1 MLQLSLRLTLRSGR
15 EALVRLLITAAAVA
29 VGVALLIGVLSELH
43 AFETNAY
50 KACWSCTQGANVP
63 ATLPDHGELWNNS
76 VDFYQGQTISR
87 LDVAALGPGAPVPPG
102 VSGLPAPGTY
112 DVSPALAALLRT
124 VPAGQLGDR
133 FPGRLAGTIGPAALT
148 GSHQLVI
155 YIGYTPA
162 ALNRV
167 DGTSWVT
174 SIYTG
179 AGQQVFSAFFKDAFY
194 VGMLAVLLPMLVLI
208 STATRL
214 AADRREERF
223 AALRLVGGTPGDIRL
238 IATVEAVVSSF
249 AGAVL
254 GTAIFLLARP
264 LLAGSAFF
272 GTPYFES
279 DVTPTLGGYLAILVL
294 VPAAAALAALVSLR
308 RVQISPLGV
317 SRRAKPKPPTAWRL
331 VTLAIGLG
339 LYFYGLSTT
348 TTKNIGA
355 ATYPGI
361 LITMIG
367 LVIAGPWLTAQAA
380 RLFGR
385 TARGSSGLLAS
396 RRLADNPRGAFRSV
410 TGLVLAVFLGTMIGT
425 LVPAI
430 NAIQQTPGTGAL
442 SNVLVGQVGL
452 SPSAGQQLIS
462 GISAIPGAI
471 VYPLYELP
479 SPSGEESVTSPPGGP
494 GGGPGAAGQ
503 PATQTRGPGTSGGGK
518 GSGAGSGTAQGS
530 GSGAAQTQ
538 GPGSQGT
545 SSSKAYFSNHV
556 AISCANLRAI
566 GALGECAAGLTAVQT
581 TDDSMFGDNPIYD
594 TNPFVSSAD
603 PGYTGDL
610 TKLPLQTVLVK
621 VNNATTLER
630 VRTYLAVHAPPQTGG
645 GTGSSPT
652 PPRTFGETLQIRTA
666 RAALAANLAY
676 AMVALTLVV
685 AGCSLAVA
693 VGGGLVDRKRPFTL
707 LRVSGT
713 QAGVLSRVV
722 LLEAAV
728 PLLAATILAA
738 AIAYGTAVLAVVR
751 LAPRDTGIP
760 QLGHDYYTI
769 MGIGLAL
776 AFGVITATLP
786 LLRRMTA
793 PATIRFE

>member
-1 MLQLSLRLTLRSGR
+1 MFQLSLRLTLHSGR
-15 EALVRLLITAAAVA
+15 EALVRLLVTAAAVA
-29 VGVALLIGVLSELH
+29 VGVALLLGVLGELH
-43 AFETNAY
+43 AFESNAY

-63 ATLPDHGELWNNS
+63 ATLPAHGELWNSS
-76 VDFYQGQTISR
+76 VDFYQGQTINR
-87 LDVAALGPGAPVPPG
+87 LDVAALGPNAPVPPG
-102 VSGLPAPGTY
+102 VSHLPAPGTY
-112 DVSPALAALLRT
+112 YASPALAALLRT
-124 VPAGQLGDR
+124 VPASELGDR
-133 FPGRLAGTIGPAALT
+133 FPGKLAGTIGQAALT
-148 GSHQLVI
+148 GSKELAI

-162 ALNRV
+162 ALNKV

-179 AGQQVFSAFFKDAFY
+179 AGQQVFSAYFKDAFY

-223 AALRLVGGTPGDIRL
+223 AALRLVGGTPADIRL
-238 IATVEAVVSSF
+238 IATIEAVVSSF

-294 VPAAAALAALVSLR
+294 VPAAAAVAALVSLR

-317 SRRAKPKPPTAWRL
+317 SRRAKPKPPSAWRL
-331 VTLAIGLG
+331 VTLVVGLG
-339 LYFYGLSTT
+339 LYVYGLSTT
-348 TTKNIGA
+348 TYKNIGIT
-355 ATYPGI
+355 TYPGI

-380 RLFGR
+380 ALFGR

-396 RRLADNPRGAFRSV
+396 RRLSDNPRGAFRSV

-430 NAIQQTPGTGAL
+430 DAIQQTPGAGAL
-442 SNVLVGQVGL
+442 SNVLVGQVGQA
-452 SPSAGQQLIS
+452 PAAGQQLIS
-462 GISAIPGAI
+462 GISAIPGAV

-479 SPSGEESVTSPPGGP
+479 GPSGQESVISPPGGP
-494 GGGPGAAGQ
+494 GGGPGAAGGG
-503 PATQTRGPGTSGGGK
+503 AAASGGGK
-518 GSGAGSGTAQGS
+518 GSSG
-530 GSGAAQTQ
+530 GSGAGQVQA
-538 GPGSQGT
+538 PGGQGT
-545 SSSKAYFSNHV
+545 PSSKAYFSNNV
-556 AISCANLRAI
+556 AISCADLRAI
-566 GALGECAAGLTAVQT
+566 GALGQCAAGLTSVRT
-581 TDDSMFGDNPIYD
+581 TDDSLFGDNPIYD
-594 TNPFVSSAD
+594 TTPIVNSHDA
-603 PGYTGDL
+603 GYTGDL
-610 TKLPLQTVLVK
+610 TQLPLQTVLVK
-621 VNNATTLER
+621 VSNATALER

-645 GTGSSPT
+645 GIGASPT
-652 PPRTFGETLQIRTA
+652 PPRTFGETLQIRDA

-676 AMVALTLVV
+676 AVVALTLVV

-738 AIAYGTAVLAVVR
+738 AIAYGTSVLAVVK
-751 LAPRDTGIP
+751 LAPAGTAIP
-760 QLGHDYYTI
+760 QLGSDYYTI

-776 AFGVITATLP
+776 AFVVITATLP